1 VEAEV
6 MQLQLNT
13 DELNLLADTLLERVG
28 TTSARKRLSADVQ
41 GNADR
46 EQDEPSYDDLLDK
59 VLMRD
64 LRLDVDELE
73 QVADLLG
80 NRQLYLRHE
89 IARLPNFVLLLNLN
103 QKLKLVEHI
112 LERVNEA

>member
-1 VEAEV
+1 
-6 MQLQLNT
+6 MQLRLNT
-13 DELNLLADTLLERVG
+13 EELNLLADTLLERVV
-28 TTSARKRLSADVQ
+28 TTAARQRLSAGVQ
-41 GNADR
+41 DNADR

-59 VLMRD
+59 VLTRD

-80 NRQLYLRHE
+80 DRQLYLRQE
-89 IARLPNFVLLLNLN
+89 IARLPNSVLLLNLN

-112 LERVNEA
+112 LERVNEARAML

>member
-1 VEAEV
+1 
-6 MQLQLNT
+6 
-13 DELNLLADTLLERVG
+13 
-28 TTSARKRLSADVQ
+28 
-41 GNADR
+41 
-46 EQDEPSYDDLLDK
+46 
-59 VLMRD
+59 MRD